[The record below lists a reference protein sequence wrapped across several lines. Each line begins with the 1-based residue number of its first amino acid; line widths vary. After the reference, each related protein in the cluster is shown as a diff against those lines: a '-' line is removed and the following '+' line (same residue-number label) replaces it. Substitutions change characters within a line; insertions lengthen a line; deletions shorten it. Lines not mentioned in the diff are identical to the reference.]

1 MIKNNLLYYGTLL
14 FVLIL
19 FTYLFYLSTSYIINF
34 WTFSQAHINYSDG
47 FVKRGLFGTIAI
59 FLDKNLII
67 KFINTFNYF
76 FITIYL
82 FNILLFF
89 VIIKQYV
96 QFNFIFLFLSLS
108 PTLILFSFNDLGGYQ
123 RFDAISILLILY
135 HTYTANQYRLNKINF
150 KKYKNKFILIILP
163 VIIISIFIHE
173 IQCWSIPFHFFTIKN
188 ICFEKNIKFKQFS
201 IYFILLVLLSLF
213 VFLFPVN
220 DQDISSMVKKLSNKN
235 LWVDA
240 IIVASSTE
248 GNLNIINYE
257 IKNNLLNFYNLK
269 INLFFLIMG
278 IIPINIFLY
287 VFNKYRLI
295 QIKNKKTYLYF
306 YLSIIPYLTFFAIGD
321 TGRWLHIISMVSF
334 GFLGQ
339 YPIYSDQIKTPK
351 LKSYIFKIISFV
363 ILIIYCFFVRL
374 PHGGNLQEKKI
385 TIWGGLNK
393 KFEAAYMIYF
403 GKNIDQR
410 FDLNSRFKKK

>member
-1 MIKNNLLYYGTLL
+1 M
-14 FVLIL
+14 
-19 FTYLFYLSTSYIINF
+19 
-34 WTFSQAHINYSDG
+34 
-47 FVKRGLFGTIAI
+47 
-59 FLDKNLII
+59 
-67 KFINTFNYF
+67 
-76 FITIYL
+76 
-82 FNILLFF
+82 
-89 VIIKQYV
+89 
-96 QFNFIFLFLSLS
+96 
-108 PTLILFSFNDLGGYQ
+108 
-123 RFDAISILLILY
+123 ILY

-150 KKYKNKFILIILP
+150 KKYKNKFILIIFP

-235 LWVDA
+235 LWIDA

-257 IKNNLLNFYNLK
+257 IKKNLLNFYNLK

-287 VFNKYRLI
+287 VLNKDKLI

-321 TGRWLHIISMVSF
+321 TGRWLHIISMLSN

-339 YPIYSDQIKTPK
+339 YQIY
-351 LKSYIFKIISFV
+351 
-363 ILIIYCFFVRL
+363 
-374 PHGGNLQEKKI
+374 
-385 TIWGGLNK
+385 
-393 KFEAAYMIYF
+393 
-403 GKNIDQR
+403 
-410 FDLNSRFKKK
+410 

>member
-1 MIKNNLLYYGTLL
+1 MIKNNFLYYGTLL

-59 FLDKNLII
+59 FLDKILII

-135 HTYTANQYRLNKINF
+135 HTYIANQYRLNKINF
-150 KKYKNKFILIILP
+150 KKYKNKFILIIFP

>member
-1 MIKNNLLYYGTLL
+1 MIKNNLLYYGTLI

-150 KKYKNKFILIILP
+150 KKYKNKFILIIFP

-287 VFNKYRLI
+287 VLNKDKLI

>member
-150 KKYKNKFILIILP
+150 KKYKNKFILIIFP

>member
-1 MIKNNLLYYGTLL
+1 MIKNNFLYYGTLL

-150 KKYKNKFILIILP
+150 KKYKNKFILIIFP

-351 LKSYIFKIISFV
+351 LKSYIF
-363 ILIIYCFFVRL
+363 IYCFFVRL

>member
-1 MIKNNLLYYGTLL
+1 M
-14 FVLIL
+14 
-19 FTYLFYLSTSYIINF
+19 S
-34 WTFSQAHINYSDG
+34 
-47 FVKRGLFGTIAI
+47 
-59 FLDKNLII
+59 KNLII

-150 KKYKNKFILIILP
+150 KKYKNKFILIIFP

-269 INLFFLIMG
+269 LIFF
-278 IIPINIFLY
+278 
-287 VFNKYRLI
+287 
-295 QIKNKKTYLYF
+295 
-306 YLSIIPYLTFFAIGD
+306 
-321 TGRWLHIISMVSF
+321 
-334 GFLGQ
+334 
-339 YPIYSDQIKTPK
+339 
-351 LKSYIFKIISFV
+351 
-363 ILIIYCFFVRL
+363 
-374 PHGGNLQEKKI
+374 
-385 TIWGGLNK
+385 
-393 KFEAAYMIYF
+393 
-403 GKNIDQR
+403 
-410 FDLNSRFKKK
+410 